1 MSLCRVWNAKCARC
15 DPIARLAYEAKMHS
29 MQWPPDVLEAIW
41 TTLRTGMWRARMKE
55 RMWAAVHNE
64 MSEYWDERCIAEY
77 HDRIAEEWGAGMPD
91 WVEHWVE

>member
-1 MSLCRVWNAKCARC
+1 
-15 DPIARLAYEAKMHS
+15 
-29 MQWPPDVLEAIW
+29 
-41 TTLRTGMWRARMKE
+41 MWRARMKE
-55 RMWAAVHNE
+55 RMWAAVHKE